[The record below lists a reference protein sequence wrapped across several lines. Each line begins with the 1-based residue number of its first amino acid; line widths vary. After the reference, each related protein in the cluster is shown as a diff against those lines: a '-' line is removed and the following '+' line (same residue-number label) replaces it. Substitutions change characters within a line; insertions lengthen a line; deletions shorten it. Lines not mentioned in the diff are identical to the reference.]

1 MMENLITIDSEAR
14 IETGKKT
21 NKNLR
26 KQGKIPAIIYGGR
39 VESFPVTVKLTD
51 IKKILN
57 SDGGENSI
65 LRIVQEKKGNVDAM
79 IKDIQYDYL
88 SNSVIHV
95 DFIRIDLNKPVE
107 VSIPII
113 LEGEPIGVKME
124 DGLLDFVNREL
135 IVKCLP
141 TKIPKEI
148 RVDISNLHV
157 GHSLKV
163 ENLPKNE
170 DVKFISLPQ
179 SVICAVVAKGKEEEV
194 AKPVEAAPEAGA
206 AAEGVPAAEGAAAA
220 PEEKDKDKDKEKDKD
235 KKGKKE
241 G

>member
-1 MMENLITIDSEAR
+1 MENLITIDSEAR
-14 IETGKKT
+14 VETGKKT

-26 KQGKIPAIIYGGR
+26 KQGKIPAIIYGGK
-39 VESFPVTVKLTD
+39 VESFPITVNLID

-65 LRIVQEKKGNVDAM
+65 LRIVQEKKGNSDAM

-107 VSIPII
+107 VSIPIV
-113 LEGEPIGVKME
+113 LEGEPVGVKME
-124 DGLLDFVNREL
+124 DGLLDFVSREL

-148 RVDISNLHV
+148 RVGISDLHV

-163 ENLPKNE
+163 ENLPRNE
-170 DVKFISLPQ
+170 DLKFVSLPQ
-179 SVICAVVAKGKEEEV
+179 TVICAVVSKGKEEEV
-194 AKPVEAAPEAGA
+194 AKPVEAVPEAGA
-206 AAEGVPAAEGAAAA
+206 ATEPVAAAEGAAAA
-220 PEEKDKDKDKEKDKD
+220 PEEKDKDKDK
-235 KKGKKE
+235 KGKKE